1 MKYVGITIGPIF
13 KTIGEAISPAGL
25 WFGSY
30 FFSTVTKKLC
40 EKLVEIPT
48 VKIFSPFYD
57 SNSNQNPQDDGIG
70 RYHDRILFLVDDNTV
85 IEEALPNRIS
95 EVKKEMT
102 EKFGVFNSGQIEKFG
117 EFNTEEIEGFI
128 NNYLRIDFVIFDE
141 KTMKEIIGKSGKDG
155 NNIAIILNDALD
167 ALELMAAGKGRTDKN
182 LFAPFFAGKKDNR
195 NVYIKGSKLF
205 TATKLSSQLIIKP
218 SDSDSDSN
226 SDLKSIEDIA
236 LSRKKEESSSEEA
249 LDGEVAPIRSEYYAV
264 VNSDGDK
271 VGTLLKD
278 LCRGV
283 DISQQSDRINSFSK
297 ACLDY
302 AGEAAELVGKYGGM
316 TIYAGGDDLLFI
328 APVHSLF
335 SLCSELDETFKNTLK
350 KGLKKILSDVEINV
364 SLSFGVAVQYVK
376 YPLYEALERARVQLY
391 KAKESCGKRPNGSE
405 ISGGNRLG
413 IELVKHSGKTVQ
425 LMVEN
430 EKLEAIDNLIK
441 YRATTNDQA
450 LESVLYNLQD
460 TEIIFKLLFEKTA
473 QDIFDFQEYKMRF
486 LNNFNN
492 PNQLSYH
499 SYLNEIAKFFYD
511 NYLKEYQYKYKP
523 DTKVKVDGVCTKRNI
538 SIGEFYTKELQAI
551 LFLVKFWQ
559 GGK

>member
-40 EKLVEIPT
+40 EKLVEIPN

-57 SNSNQNPQDDGIG
+57 SNSNQNPQEDGIG
-70 RYHDRILFLVDDNTV
+70 RYHDRILFSVDGNTV
-85 IEEALPNRIS
+85 TEEKLQKIIS
-95 EVKKEMT
+95 AVKKEMA
-102 EKFGVFNSGQIEKFG
+102 EKFG

-128 NNYLRIDFVIFDE
+128 NNYLRIDFVILN
-141 KTMKEIIGKSGKDG
+141 KEAIEKSGKAG

-167 ALELMAAGKGRTDKN
+167 ALELMAAGKGRTDMN
-182 LFAPFFAGKKDNR
+182 LFAPFFAGQKGNR
-195 NVYIKGSKLF
+195 NCYIKGSKLF
-205 TATKLSSQLIIKP
+205 TDTKLNSQLVVSY
-218 SDSDSDSN
+218 SDHASE
-226 SDLKSIEDIA
+226 LKSIEDIA
-236 LSRKKEESSSEEA
+236 SSRKREASSSKEVPE
-249 LDGEVAPIRSEYYAV
+249 GEVAPTRSEYYAV

-271 VGTLLKD
+271 VGTLLKA
-278 LCRGV
+278 LCKDV
-283 DISQQSDRINSFSK
+283 EISEQSDRINIFSK

-302 AGEAAELVGKYGGM
+302 AGEAAKLVGKYGGM

-335 SLCSELDETFKNTLK
+335 ALCQKLNELFIDTLSK
-350 KGLKKILSDVEINV
+350 SIKEEVKI
-364 SLSFGVAVQYVK
+364 SLSFGIAIQYVK

-425 LMVEN
+425 LMIEN
-430 EKLEAIDNLIK
+430 EKLDVIDGLIK

-473 QDIFDFQEYKMRF
+473 QNEFNFQKYKMRF

-523 DTKVKVDGVCTKRNI
+523 DTKVKVDGICTKRNM
-538 SIGEFYTKELQAI
+538 SIGEYYTKELQAI

>member
-40 EKLVEIPT
+40 EKLVEIPN
-48 VKIFSPFYD
+48 VKIFSPFYN
-57 SNSNQNPQDDGIG
+57 SNSNQNPQEDGIG
-70 RYHDRILFLVDDNTV
+70 RYHDRILFSVDGNTV
-85 IEEALPNRIS
+85 TEEKLQKIIS
-95 EVKKEMT
+95 AVKKEMAG
-102 EKFGVFNSGQIEKFG
+102 KFGKFNSGQIE
-117 EFNTEEIEGFI
+117 NFI
-128 NNYLRIDFVIFDE
+128 NNYLRIDFVILNE
-141 KTMKEIIGKSGKDG
+141 ETINEIIGKSGKAG

-167 ALELMAAGKGRTDKN
+167 ALELMAAGKGRTDMN
-182 LFAPFFAGKKDNR
+182 LFAPFFAGQKGNR
-195 NVYIKGSKLF
+195 NIYIKKSKLF
-205 TATKLSSQLIIKP
+205 TDTKPNSQLVIKHP
-218 SDSDSDSN
+218 DRDF
-226 SDLKSIEDIA
+226 DLKAIEDIA
-236 LSRKKEESSSEEA
+236 LSRKKEENSSEEVP
-249 LDGEVAPIRSEYYAV
+249 DGEVAPTRSEYYAV

-271 VGTLLKD
+271 VGTLLKALCKD
-278 LCRGV
+278 LE
-283 DISQQSDRINSFSK
+283 ISKQSERINIFSR

-302 AGEAAELVGKYGGM
+302 AGEAAKLVGKYGGM

-328 APVHSLF
+328 APVHSLL
-335 SLCSELDETFKNTLK
+335 SLCSELDEMFKKTLK
-350 KGLKKILSDVEINV
+350 KGLEEVDLPDDSINV

-391 KAKESCGKRPNGSE
+391 KAKESCG
-405 ISGGNRLG
+405 NRLG

-425 LMVEN
+425 LMIEN
-430 EKLEAIDNLIK
+430 EKLDVIDGLIK

-450 LESVLYNLQD
+450 LESVLYNLQE
-460 TEIIFKLLFEKTA
+460 TEIIFRLLFEKTG
-473 QDIFDFQEYKMRF
+473 QNIFNFQEYKMRF

-511 NYLKEYQYKYKP
+511 NYLKYKP
-523 DTKVKVDGVCTKRNI
+523 DTKEKVDGVCTKRNI

>member
-40 EKLVEIPT
+40 EKLVEIPN
-48 VKIFSPFYD
+48 VKIFSPFYN
-57 SNSNQNPQDDGIG
+57 SNSNQNPQEDGIG
-70 RYHDRILFLVDDNTV
+70 RYHDRILFSVDGNTV
-85 IEEALPNRIS
+85 TEEKLQKIIS
-95 EVKKEMT
+95 AVKKEMAG
-102 EKFGVFNSGQIEKFG
+102 KFGKFNSGQIE
-117 EFNTEEIEGFI
+117 NFI
-128 NNYLRIDFVIFDE
+128 NNYLRIDFVILNE
-141 KTMKEIIGKSGKDG
+141 ETINEIIGKSGKAG

-167 ALELMAAGKGRTDKN
+167 ALELMAAGKGRTDMN
-182 LFAPFFAGKKDNR
+182 LFAPFFAGQKGNR
-195 NVYIKGSKLF
+195 NIYIKKSKLF
-205 TATKLSSQLIIKP
+205 TDTKPNSQLVIKHP
-218 SDSDSDSN
+218 DRDF
-226 SDLKSIEDIA
+226 DLKAIEDIA
-236 LSRKKEESSSEEA
+236 LSRKKEENSSEEVP
-249 LDGEVAPIRSEYYAV
+249 DGEVAPTRSEYYAV

-271 VGTLLKD
+271 VGTLLKALCKD
-278 LCRGV
+278 LE
-283 DISQQSDRINSFSK
+283 ISKQSERINIFSR

-302 AGEAAELVGKYGGM
+302 AGEAAKLVGKYGGM

-328 APVHSLF
+328 APVHSLL
-335 SLCSELDETFKNTLK
+335 SLCSELDEMFKKTLK
-350 KGLKKILSDVEINV
+350 KGLEEVDLPDDSINV

-391 KAKESCGKRPNGSE
+391 KAKESCG
-405 ISGGNRLG
+405 NRLG

-425 LMVEN
+425 LMIEN
-430 EKLEAIDNLIK
+430 EKLDVIDGLIK

-460 TEIIFKLLFEKTA
+460 TEIIFRLLFEKTG
-473 QDIFDFQEYKMRF
+473 QNIFNFQEYKMRF

-511 NYLKEYQYKYKP
+511 NYLKYKP
-523 DTKVKVDGVCTKRNI
+523 DTKEKVDGVCTKRNI

>member
-40 EKLVEIPT
+40 EKLVEIPA

-57 SNSNQNPQDDGIG
+57 SNNNQNPQEDGIG
-70 RYHDRILFLVDDNTV
+70 RYHDRILLSVDGNTAT
-85 IEEALPNRIS
+85 EEALQNIIS
-95 EVKKEMT
+95 EAKKEMAD
-102 EKFGVFNSGQIEKFG
+102 KFGLFNAKDFSVFVDK
-117 EFNTEEIEGFI
+117 
-128 NNYLRIDFVIFDE
+128 YLRIDFVVFNEETIN
-141 KTMKEIIGKSGKDG
+141 EIIGKSEKDG
-155 NNIAIILNDALD
+155 NNIVIILNDALD
-167 ALELMAAGKGRTDKN
+167 ALELMAAGKGRTDMN

-205 TATKLSSQLIIKP
+205 TDTKPNSQLVIKLP
-218 SDSDSDSN
+218 DDS

-236 LSRKKEESSSEEA
+236 LSRKKEENSSEEIP
-249 LDGEVAPIRSEYYAV
+249 DGGVTPTRSEYYAV

-271 VGTLLKD
+271 VGTLLKA
-278 LCRGV
+278 LCRDV
-283 DISQQSDRINSFSK
+283 DISEQSDRINIFSR

-302 AGEAAELVGKYGGM
+302 AGEAAKLVGKYGGM

-328 APVHSLF
+328 APVYSLF
-335 SLCSELDETFKNTLK
+335 SLCRELDEMFKKTLK
-350 KGLKKILSDVEINV
+350 KGLEEVNLPDDSINV

-441 YRATTNDQA
+441 YRVNTNDQA

-473 QDIFDFQEYKMRF
+473 QNVFDFQEYKIRF

-492 PNQLSYH
+492 PNQLAYH
-499 SYLNEIAKFFYD
+499 SYLDEIAKFFYE
-511 NYLKEYQYKYKP
+511 NYLKEYQDMVDMK
-523 DTKVKVDGVCTKRNI
+523 DKVDGICTKRKMT
-538 SIGEFYTKELQAI
+538 IGEYYTKELQAI

>member
-40 EKLVEIPT
+40 EKLVGIPN

-57 SNSNQNPQDDGIG
+57 SNSNQNPQEDGIG
-70 RYHDRILFLVDDNTV
+70 RYHDRILLSVDDNTV
-85 IEEALPNRIS
+85 TEEELKNIIS
-95 EVKKEMT
+95 AVKKEMAK
-102 EKFGVFNSGQIEKFG
+102 KFGKFNSGQIE
-117 EFNTEEIEGFI
+117 NFI
-128 NNYLRIDFVIFDE
+128 NNYLRIDFVLLNEGTIN
-141 KTMKEIIGKSGKDG
+141 EIIGKSGKAG

-167 ALELMAAGKGRTDKN
+167 ALELMAAGKGRTDMN
-182 LFAPFFAGKKDNR
+182 LFASFFAGKKGNR
-195 NVYIKGSKLF
+195 NIYIKESKLF
-205 TATKLSSQLIIKP
+205 TDTKPNSQLVIKHP
-218 SDSDSDSN
+218 DRD

-236 LSRKKEESSSEEA
+236 LSRKKEENSSEEIP
-249 LDGEVAPIRSEYYAV
+249 DGEVAPTRSEYYAV

-271 VGTLLKD
+271 VGTLLKA
-278 LCRGV
+278 LCRYV
-283 DISQQSDRINSFSK
+283 DISEQSERINSFSK
-297 ACLDY
+297 ACLKY
-302 AGEAAELVGKYGGM
+302 AGKAAKLVGDYGGM

-328 APVHSLF
+328 APVHSIF
-335 SLCSELDETFKNTLK
+335 SLCSELDEMFKKTLK
-350 KGLKKILSDVEINV
+350 KGPEEVNLPDESINV
-364 SLSFGVAVQYVK
+364 SLSFGVAIQYVK

-473 QDIFDFQEYKMRF
+473 QNEFDFQKYKMRF

-492 PNQLSYH
+492 PNQLDYH
-499 SYLNEIAKFFYD
+499 DYLENIAEFFYN
-511 NYLKEYQYKYKP
+511 NYLKEYKDKP
-523 DTKVKVDGVCTKRNI
+523 ETKEKIDGICTKRNI

>member
-40 EKLVEIPT
+40 EKLVEIPN

-57 SNSNQNPQDDGIG
+57 SNSNQNPQEDGIG
-70 RYHDRILFLVDDNTV
+70 RYHDRILFSVDGNTV
-85 IEEALPNRIS
+85 TEEKLQKIIS
-95 EVKKEMT
+95 AVKKEMAG
-102 EKFGVFNSGQIEKFG
+102 KFGKFNSGQIE
-117 EFNTEEIEGFI
+117 NFI
-128 NNYLRIDFVIFDE
+128 NNYLRIDFVLLNEGTIN
-141 KTMKEIIGKSGKDG
+141 EIIGKSGKAG

-167 ALELMAAGKGRTDKN
+167 ALELMAAGKGRTDMN
-182 LFAPFFAGKKDNR
+182 LFASFFAGKKGNR
-195 NVYIKGSKLF
+195 NIYIKESKLF
-205 TATKLSSQLIIKP
+205 TDTKPNSQLVIKHP
-218 SDSDSDSN
+218 DRD

-236 LSRKKEESSSEEA
+236 LSRKKEESSSEE
-249 LDGEVAPIRSEYYAV
+249 LPNGEIAPTRSEYYAV

-271 VGTLLKD
+271 VGTLLKA
-278 LCRGV
+278 LCKDV
-283 DISQQSDRINSFSK
+283 EISKQSERINIFSR

-302 AGEAAELVGKYGGM
+302 AGEAAKLVGKYGGM

-335 SLCSELDETFKNTLK
+335 SLCSELDEMFKKTLR
-350 KGLKKILSDVEINV
+350 KGLEEVDLPDDSINV

-391 KAKESCGKRPNGSE
+391 MAKESCGNRSNGSG

-430 EKLEAIDNLIK
+430 EKLEMIDNLIN

-473 QDIFDFQEYKMRF
+473 QGIFDFQEYKMRF

-499 SYLNEIAKFFYD
+499 SYLDEIAKCFYD
-511 NYLKEYQYKYKP
+511 NYLKEYHKP
-523 DTKVKVDGVCTKRNI
+523 VTKVKVDGVCTKRNI
-538 SIGEFYTKELQAI
+538 SIGEYYTKELQAI

>member
-40 EKLVEIPT
+40 EKLVEIPA

-57 SNSNQNPQDDGIG
+57 SNSNQNPQEDGIG
-70 RYHDRILFLVDDNTV
+70 RYHDRILLSVDDNTV
-85 IEEALPNRIS
+85 TEEELKNIIS
-95 EVKKEMT
+95 AVKKEMAG
-102 EKFGVFNSGQIEKFG
+102 KFGKFNSGQIE
-117 EFNTEEIEGFI
+117 NFI
-128 NNYLRIDFVIFDE
+128 NNYLRIDFVLLNE
-141 KTMKEIIGKSGKDG
+141 KTIEIIGKSEKAG

-167 ALELMAAGKGRTDKN
+167 ALELMAAGKGRTDMN
-182 LFAPFFAGKKDNR
+182 LLAPFFAGKKGNR
-195 NVYIKGSKLF
+195 NIYIKESKLF
-205 TATKLSSQLIIKP
+205 TDTKPNSQLVIKHP
-218 SDSDSDSN
+218 DDS

-236 LSRKKEESSSEEA
+236 LSRKKEENSSEEIP
-249 LDGEVAPIRSEYYAV
+249 DGEVTPTRSEYYAV

-271 VGTLLKD
+271 VGTLLKA
-278 LCRGV
+278 LCKDV
-283 DISQQSDRINSFSK
+283 EISKQSERINSFSK

-328 APVHSLF
+328 APVHSIF

-350 KGLKKILSDVEINV
+350 KGLKEILSDVEINV

-391 KAKESCGKRPNGSE
+391 KAKERCGKRPNGSK

-430 EKLEAIDNLIK
+430 EKLEMIDNLIN

-473 QDIFDFQEYKMRF
+473 QNEFDFQKYKTRF

-492 PNQLSYH
+492 PNQLTYH
-499 SYLNEIAKFFYD
+499 DYLEKIAEFFYN
-511 NYLKEYQYKYKP
+511 NYLEEYQDQDMV
-523 DTKVKVDGVCTKRNI
+523 DTKEKVDGICTKRKM
-538 SIGEFYTKELQAI
+538 SIGEYYTKELQAI

>member
-40 EKLVEIPT
+40 EKLVEIPE
-48 VKIFSPFYD
+48 VKIFSPFYS
-57 SNSNQNPQDDGIG
+57 SNSNQNPQEDGIG
-70 RYHDRILFLVDDNTV
+70 RYHDRILFLDNDSRLTSEGLET
-85 IEEALPNRIS
+85 IIS
-95 EVKKEMT
+95 KVKEEMT
-102 EKFGVFNSGQIEKFG
+102 EKFGK
-117 EFNTEEIEGFI
+117 FNTKEIRDFVD
-128 NNYLRIDFVIFDE
+128 NYLRIDFVILNE
-141 KTMKEIIGKSGKDG
+141 ETINEIIGKSGKAG

-167 ALELMAAGKGRTDKN
+167 ALELMAAGKGRTDMN

-195 NVYIKGSKLF
+195 NCYIKGSELF
-205 TATKLSSQLIIKP
+205 TDTKLNSQLLTSY
-218 SDSDSDSN
+218 SDHASE
-226 SDLKSIEDIA
+226 LKSIEDIA
-236 LSRKKEESSSEEA
+236 LSRKKEENSSDRSP
-249 LDGEVAPIRSEYYAV
+249 DGEVAPTRTEYYAV

-271 VGTLLKD
+271 VGTLLRALCKD
-278 LCRGV
+278 V
-283 DISQQSDRINSFSK
+283 EISEQSDRINSFSK
-297 ACLDY
+297 ACLKY

-328 APVHSLF
+328 APVHSIF
-335 SLCSELDETFKNTLK
+335 SLCSELDEMFKKTLK
-350 KGLKKILSDVEINV
+350 KGLEEVNLPDNGINV
-364 SLSFGVAVQYVK
+364 SLSFGVAIQYVK

-391 KAKESCGKRPNGSE
+391 KAKESYGKRPNGSE

-425 LMVEN
+425 LMIEN
-430 EKLEAIDNLIK
+430 EKLDVIDHLIN

-460 TEIIFKLLFEKTA
+460 TEIIFKLLFEKAA
-473 QDIFDFQEYKMRF
+473 QNEFDFQEYKMRF

-492 PNQLSYH
+492 PNQLAYYD
-499 SYLNEIAKFFYD
+499 YLEKITEFFYD

-523 DTKVKVDGVCTKRNI
+523 DTKVKVDGVCAKRNI

>member
-13 KTIGEAISPAGL
+13 KTIGEEISPAGL

-40 EKLVEIPT
+40 EKLVKIPK

-57 SNSNQNPQDDGIG
+57 SNSNQNPQEDGIG

-85 IEEALPNRIS
+85 IEGELPSIIS
-95 EVKKEMT
+95 AVKKEMA
-102 EKFGVFNSGQIEKFG
+102 EKFGKFK
-117 EFNTEEIEGFI
+117 TDKEIMHFVD
-128 NNYLRIDFVIFDE
+128 NYLRIDFVILNK
-141 KTMKEIIGKSGKDG
+141 KTINEIIGKSEKAG

-167 ALELMAAGKGRTDKN
+167 ALELMAAGKGRTDMN
-182 LFAPFFAGKKDNR
+182 LFAPFFAGQKGNR
-195 NVYIKGSKLF
+195 NIYIKKSKLF
-205 TATKLSSQLIIKP
+205 TDTKPNSQLVIKHP
-218 SDSDSDSN
+218 DRD

-236 LSRKKEESSSEEA
+236 LSRKKEENSSEEVP
-249 LDGEVAPIRSEYYAV
+249 DGEVAPVRSEYYAV

-271 VGTLLKD
+271 VGTLLRALCKD
-278 LCRGV
+278 V
-283 DISQQSDRINSFSK
+283 EISKQSDRINSFSR

-302 AGEAAELVGKYGGM
+302 AGEAAKLVGKYGGM

-328 APVHSLF
+328 APVHSIF
-335 SLCSELDETFKNTLK
+335 SLCSELDEMFKKTLK
-350 KGLKKILSDVEINV
+350 KGLEKVNLPDNGINV
-364 SLSFGVAVQYVK
+364 SLSFGVAIQYVK

-391 KAKESCGKRPNGSE
+391 KAKESYGKRPNGSE

-425 LMVEN
+425 LMIEN

-473 QDIFDFQEYKMRF
+473 QNIFDFQEYKMRF

-499 SYLNEIAKFFYD
+499 SYLDEIAKFFYD
-511 NYLKEYQYKYKP
+511 NYLNEYQYKYKP

>member
-1 MKYVGITIGPIF
+1 MFTIIKKLIKYVGITIGPIF

-40 EKLVEIPT
+40 EKLVEIPN
-48 VKIFSPFYD
+48 VKIFSPFYN
-57 SNSNQNPQDDGIG
+57 SNSNQNPQEDGIG
-70 RYHDRILFLVDDNTV
+70 RYHDRILFSVDGNTV
-85 IEEALPNRIS
+85 TEEKLQKIIS
-95 EVKKEMT
+95 AVKKEMAG
-102 EKFGVFNSGQIEKFG
+102 KFGKFNSGQIE
-117 EFNTEEIEGFI
+117 NFI
-128 NNYLRIDFVIFDE
+128 NNYLRIDFVILNE
-141 KTMKEIIGKSGKDG
+141 ETINEIIGKSGKAG

-167 ALELMAAGKGRTDKN
+167 ALELMAAGKGRTDMN
-182 LFAPFFAGKKDNR
+182 LFAPFFAGQKGNR
-195 NVYIKGSKLF
+195 NIYIKKSKLF
-205 TATKLSSQLIIKP
+205 TDTKPNSQLVIKHP
-218 SDSDSDSN
+218 DRDF
-226 SDLKSIEDIA
+226 DLKAIEDIA
-236 LSRKKEESSSEEA
+236 LSRKKEENSSEEVP
-249 LDGEVAPIRSEYYAV
+249 DGEVAPTRSEYYAV

-271 VGTLLKD
+271 VGTLLKALCKD
-278 LCRGV
+278 LE
-283 DISQQSDRINSFSK
+283 ISKQSERINIFSR

-302 AGEAAELVGKYGGM
+302 AGEAAKLVGKYGGM

-328 APVHSLF
+328 APVHSLL
-335 SLCSELDETFKNTLK
+335 SLCSELDEMFKKTLK
-350 KGLKKILSDVEINV
+350 KGLEEVDLPDDSINV

-391 KAKESCGKRPNGSE
+391 KAKESCG
-405 ISGGNRLG
+405 NRLG

-425 LMVEN
+425 LMIEN
-430 EKLEAIDNLIK
+430 EKLDVIDGLIK

-460 TEIIFKLLFEKTA
+460 TEIIFRLLFEKTG
-473 QDIFDFQEYKMRF
+473 QNIFNFQEYKMRF

-511 NYLKEYQYKYKP
+511 NYLKYKP
-523 DTKVKVDGVCTKRNI
+523 DTKEKVDGVCTKRNI

>member
-40 EKLVEIPT
+40 EKLVGIPN
-48 VKIFSPFYD
+48 VNIFSPFYD
-57 SNSNQNPQDDGIG
+57 SNSNQNPQEDGIG
-70 RYHDRILFLVDDNTV
+70 RYHDRILFLDNDSTLTSEGLET
-85 IEEALPNRIS
+85 IIS
-95 EVKKEMT
+95 KVKEEMT
-102 EKFGVFNSGQIEKFG
+102 EKFGK
-117 EFNTEEIEGFI
+117 FNTKEIRDFVD
-128 NNYLRIDFVIFDE
+128 NYLRIDFVILDE
-141 KTMKEIIGKSGKDG
+141 KTMNGIIEKREKEGEDG

-167 ALELMAAGKGRTDKN
+167 ALELMAAGKGRTDMN

-195 NVYIKGSKLF
+195 NCYIKGSELF
-205 TATKLSSQLIIKP
+205 TDTKLNSQLLTSY
-218 SDSDSDSN
+218 SDHASE
-226 SDLKSIEDIA
+226 LKSIEDIA
-236 LSRKKEESSSEEA
+236 LSRKKEENSSDRSPS
-249 LDGEVAPIRSEYYAV
+249 GEIAPIRSEYYAV

-271 VGTLLKD
+271 VGTLLKA
-278 LCRGV
+278 LCKDV
-283 DISQQSDRINSFSK
+283 EIPEQSDRINSFSR

-302 AGEAAELVGKYGGM
+302 AGEAAKLVGDYGGM

-328 APVHSLF
+328 APVHSIFALCQKLNILF
-335 SLCSELDETFKNTLK
+335 ID
-350 KGLKKILSDVEINV
+350 ILSKSIKELKEEVKI
-364 SLSFGVAVQYVK
+364 SLSFGAAIQYVK

-391 KAKESCGKRPNGSE
+391 KAKESYGKRPNGSE

-473 QDIFDFQEYKMRF
+473 QNIFDFQEYKMRF

-499 SYLNEIAKFFYD
+499 SYLDEIAKFFYD
-511 NYLKEYQYKYKP
+511 NYLKEYQYKP

>member
-13 KTIGEAISPAGL
+13 KTIGEAISPTGL

-57 SNSNQNPQDDGIG
+57 SNSNQNPQEDGIG
-70 RYHDRILFLVDDNTV
+70 RYHDRILLSVDGNTV
-85 IEEALPNRIS
+85 TEEALQNIIS
-95 EVKKEMT
+95 EAKKEMA
-102 EKFGVFNSGQIEKFG
+102 EKFGK
-117 EFNTEEIEGFI
+117 FNTKEIRDFVD
-128 NNYLRIDFVIFDE
+128 NYLRIDFVILDE
-141 KTMKEIIGKSGKDG
+141 KTMNGIIEKREKEGEDG

-205 TATKLSSQLIIKP
+205 TATKLSSQLVIKP
-218 SDSDSDSN
+218 SDSDSN

-236 LSRKKEESSSEEA
+236 ISRKKEEDFSTETPSDEA
-249 LDGEVAPIRSEYYAV
+249 ASLRSEYYAV

-278 LCRGV
+278 L
-283 DISQQSDRINSFSK
+283 SQQSDRINSFSK
-297 ACLDY
+297 ACLKY
-302 AGEAAELVGKYGGM
+302 AGKAAKLVGDYGGM

-328 APVHSLF
+328 APVHSIF
-335 SLCSELDETFKNTLK
+335 SLCSELDEMFKKTLK
-350 KGLKKILSDVEINV
+350 KGPEEVNLPDDSINV

-430 EKLEAIDNLIK
+430 EKLEAIDHLIK

-473 QDIFDFQEYKMRF
+473 QNEFDFQKYKMRF

-492 PNQLSYH
+492 PNQLAYH
-499 SYLNEIAKFFYD
+499 DYLEKIAEFFYD
-511 NYLKEYQYKYKP
+511 NYLKEYQDMVDMKE
-523 DTKVKVDGVCTKRNI
+523 KVDGICTKRKM
-538 SIGEFYTKELQAI
+538 SIGEYYTKELQAI

>member
-30 FFSTVTKKLC
+30 FFSTVTKTLC
-40 EKLVEIPT
+40 EKLVEIPN

-57 SNSNQNPQDDGIG
+57 SNSNQNPQEDGIG
-70 RYHDRILFLVDDNTV
+70 RYHDRILFSVNGNTV
-85 IEEALPNRIS
+85 TEEKLQKIIS
-95 EVKKEMT
+95 AVKKEMAK
-102 EKFGVFNSGQIEKFG
+102 KFGK
-117 EFNTEEIEGFI
+117 FNTKEIRDFVD
-128 NNYLRIDFVIFDE
+128 NYLRIDFVILDE
-141 KTMKEIIGKSGKDG
+141 KTMNGIMEKREKEGEDG

-205 TATKLSSQLIIKP
+205 TATKLSSQLVIKP

-236 LSRKKEESSSEEA
+236 ISRKKEEDFSTETPSDEA
-249 LDGEVAPIRSEYYAV
+249 ASLRSEYYAV

-297 ACLDY
+297 ACLKY
-302 AGEAAELVGKYGGM
+302 AGKAAKLVGDYGGM

-328 APVHSLF
+328 APVHSIF
-335 SLCSELDETFKNTLK
+335 SLCSELDEMFKKTLK
-350 KGLKKILSDVEINV
+350 KGLKEILSDVEINV
-364 SLSFGVAVQYVK
+364 SLSFGVAIQYVK

-391 KAKESCGKRPNGSE
+391 KAKESYGKRSNGSA

-430 EKLEAIDNLIK
+430 EKLEAIDHLIK

-473 QDIFDFQEYKMRF
+473 QNEFDFQKYKMRF

-499 SYLNEIAKFFYD
+499 SYLDEIAEFFYD
-511 NYLKEYQYKYKP
+511 NYLKEYQDMVDMKE
-523 DTKVKVDGVCTKRNI
+523 KVDGICTKRKM
-538 SIGEFYTKELQAI
+538 SIGEYYTKELQAI

>member
-30 FFSTVTKKLC
+30 FFSTVTKTLC
-40 EKLVEIPT
+40 EKLVGIPN

-57 SNSNQNPQDDGIG
+57 SNSNQNPQEDGIG
-70 RYHDRILFLVDDNTV
+70 RYHDRILFSIDDNTV
-85 IEEALPNRIS
+85 TEEKLQKIIS
-95 EVKKEMT
+95 AVKKEMAK
-102 EKFGVFNSGQIEKFG
+102 KFGTFK
-117 EFNTEEIEGFI
+117 TDKEIMLFI
-128 NNYLRIDFVIFDE
+128 DNYLRIDFVILNE
-141 KTMKEIIGKSGKDG
+141 ETINEIIGKSGKAG

-167 ALELMAAGKGRTDKN
+167 ALELMAAGKGRIDMN
-182 LFAPFFAGKKDNR
+182 LFALFFAGQKGNR
-195 NVYIKGSKLF
+195 NIYIKESKLF
-205 TATKLSSQLIIKP
+205 TDTKPNSQLVIKHP
-218 SDSDSDSN
+218 DDS

-236 LSRKKEESSSEEA
+236 LSRKKEENSSEEIP
-249 LDGEVAPIRSEYYAV
+249 DGKIAPTRSEYYAV

-271 VGTLLKD
+271 VGTLLKA
-278 LCRGV
+278 LCKDV
-283 DISQQSDRINSFSK
+283 EISEQSDRINIFSR

-302 AGEAAELVGKYGGM
+302 AGEAAKLVGKYGGM

-328 APVHSLF
+328 APVHSLL
-335 SLCSELDETFKNTLK
+335 SLCSELDEMFKKTLK
-350 KGLKKILSDVEINV
+350 KGLEEVDLPDDSINV

-413 IELVKHSGKTVQ
+413 IELVKHSGKTVR

-430 EKLEAIDNLIK
+430 EKLEMIDNLIN
-441 YRATTNDQA
+441 YRATANDQA

-473 QDIFDFQEYKMRF
+473 QNVFDFQEYKTRF

-492 PNQLSYH
+492 PNQLAYH
-499 SYLNEIAKFFYD
+499 DYLEKIAEFFYE
-511 NYLKEYQYKYKP
+511 NYLKEYQDMVDMKE
-523 DTKVKVDGVCTKRNI
+523 KVDGICTKRKM
-538 SIGEFYTKELQAI
+538 SIGEYYTKELQAI

>member
-30 FFSTVTKKLC
+30 FFSTVTKTLC
-40 EKLVEIPT
+40 EKLVGIPN

-57 SNSNQNPQDDGIG
+57 SNSNQNPQEDGIG
-70 RYHDRILFLVDDNTV
+70 RYHDRILFSIDDNTV
-85 IEEALPNRIS
+85 TEEKLQKIIS
-95 EVKKEMT
+95 AVKKEMAK
-102 EKFGVFNSGQIEKFG
+102 KFGTFK
-117 EFNTEEIEGFI
+117 TDKEIMLFI
-128 NNYLRIDFVIFDE
+128 DNYLRIDFVILNE
-141 KTMKEIIGKSGKDG
+141 KTIEIIGKSGKDG

-205 TATKLSSQLIIKP
+205 TATKLSSQLVIKP

-236 LSRKKEESSSEEA
+236 LSRKKEEDFSTETPSDEA
-249 LDGEVAPIRSEYYAV
+249 ASLRSEYYAV

-297 ACLDY
+297 ACLKY
-302 AGEAAELVGKYGGM
+302 AGEAAELVGNYGGM

-328 APVHSLF
+328 APVYSLF
-335 SLCSELDETFKNTLK
+335 SLCRELDETFKNTLK
-350 KGLKKILSDVEINV
+350 KGLKKGLKEILSDVEINV

-391 KAKESCGKRPNGSE
+391 KAKESCG
-405 ISGGNRLG
+405 NRLG

-430 EKLEAIDNLIK
+430 EKLEAIDTLIT
-441 YRATTNDQA
+441 YRAAMKDQA

-460 TEIIFKLLFEKTA
+460 TEIVFKLLFEKTA
-473 QDIFDFQEYKMRF
+473 QNAFNLKEYKTRF

-492 PNQLSYH
+492 PNQLDYH
-499 SYLNEIAKFFYD
+499 DYLENIAEFFYN
-511 NYLKEYQYKYKP
+511 NYLKEYKDKP
-523 DTKVKVDGVCTKRNI
+523 ETKEKIDGICTKRNI

>member
-40 EKLVEIPT
+40 EKLVEIPN
-48 VKIFSPFYD
+48 VKIFSPFYN
-57 SNSNQNPQDDGIG
+57 SNSNQNPQEDGIG
-70 RYHDRILFLVDDNTV
+70 RYHDRILFSVDGNTV
-85 IEEALPNRIS
+85 TEEKLQKIIS
-95 EVKKEMT
+95 AVKKEMAG
-102 EKFGVFNSGQIEKFG
+102 KFGKFNSGQIES
-117 EFNTEEIEGFI
+117 FI
-128 NNYLRIDFVIFDE
+128 NNYLRIDFVILNE
-141 KTMKEIIGKSGKDG
+141 ETINEIIGKSGKAG

-167 ALELMAAGKGRTDKN
+167 ALELMAAGKGRTDMN
-182 LFAPFFAGKKDNR
+182 LFAPFFAGQKGNR
-195 NVYIKGSKLF
+195 NIYIKKSKLF
-205 TATKLSSQLIIKP
+205 TDTKPNSQLVIKHP
-218 SDSDSDSN
+218 DRD
-226 SDLKSIEDIA
+226 SDLKAIEDIA
-236 LSRKKEESSSEEA
+236 LSRKKEENSSEEVP
-249 LDGEVAPIRSEYYAV
+249 DGEVAPTRSEYYAV

-271 VGTLLKD
+271 VGTLLKALCKD
-278 LCRGV
+278 LE
-283 DISQQSDRINSFSK
+283 ISKQSERINIFPR

-302 AGEAAELVGKYGGM
+302 AGEAAKLVGKYGGM

-328 APVHSLF
+328 APVHSLL
-335 SLCSELDETFKNTLK
+335 SLCSELDEMFKKTLK
-350 KGLKKILSDVEINV
+350 KGLEEVDLPDDSINV

-391 KAKESCGKRPNGSE
+391 KAKESCG
-405 ISGGNRLG
+405 NRLG

-425 LMVEN
+425 LMIEN
-430 EKLEAIDNLIK
+430 EKLDVIDGLIK

-460 TEIIFKLLFEKTA
+460 TEIIFRLLFEKTG
-473 QDIFDFQEYKMRF
+473 QNIFNFQEYKMRF

-511 NYLKEYQYKYKP
+511 NYLKYKP
-523 DTKVKVDGVCTKRNI
+523 DTKEKVDGVCTKRNI

>member
-48 VKIFSPFYD
+48 VMIFSPFYD
-57 SNSNQNPQDDGIG
+57 SNSKQNPQEDGIG
-70 RYHDRILFLVDDNTV
+70 RYHDRILLSVDGNTV
-85 IEEALPNRIS
+85 TEEALQNIIS
-95 EVKKEMT
+95 EVKKEMA
-102 EKFGVFNSGQIEKFG
+102 EKFGKFNPGQIK
-117 EFNTEEIEGFI
+117 NFI
-128 NNYLRIDFVIFDE
+128 NNYLRIDFVILNE
-141 KTMKEIIGKSGKDG
+141 KTINEIRGKSEKAG

-167 ALELMAAGKGRTDKN
+167 ALELMAAGKGRTDMN
-182 LFAPFFAGKKDNR
+182 LFAPFFAGQKGNR
-195 NVYIKGSKLF
+195 NCYIKGSELF
-205 TATKLSSQLIIKP
+205 TDTKLNSQLVISY
-218 SDSDSDSN
+218 SDYASE
-226 SDLKSIEDIA
+226 LKSIEDIA
-236 LSRKKEESSSEEA
+236 SSRKKEESSSEEVP
-249 LDGEVAPIRSEYYAV
+249 DGEVAPTRSEYYAV

-271 VGTLLKD
+271 VGTLLKA
-278 LCRGV
+278 LCKDV
-283 DISQQSDRINSFSK
+283 EISQQSDRINSFSK

-328 APVHSLF
+328 APVHSIF

-350 KGLKKILSDVEINV
+350 KGLKEILSDVEINV
-364 SLSFGVAVQYVK
+364 SLSFGVAIQYVK

-430 EKLEAIDNLIK
+430 DKLEMIDNLIN

-473 QDIFDFQEYKMRF
+473 QNEFDFQEYKIRF

-492 PNQLSYH
+492 PNQLAYH
-499 SYLNEIAKFFYD
+499 SYLDEIAKFFYE
-511 NYLKEYQYKYKP
+511 NYLKEYQDMVDMK
-523 DTKVKVDGVCTKRNI
+523 DKVDGICTKRKMT
-538 SIGEFYTKELQAI
+538 IGEYYTKELQAI

>member
-40 EKLVEIPT
+40 EKLVEIPN
-48 VKIFSPFYD
+48 VKIFSPFYN
-57 SNSNQNPQDDGIG
+57 SNSNQNPQEDGIG
-70 RYHDRILFLVDDNTV
+70 RYHDRILFSVDGNTV
-85 IEEALPNRIS
+85 TEEKLQKIIS
-95 EVKKEMT
+95 AVKKEMAG
-102 EKFGVFNSGQIEKFG
+102 KFGKFNSGQIE
-117 EFNTEEIEGFI
+117 NFI
-128 NNYLRIDFVIFDE
+128 NNYLRIDFVILNE
-141 KTMKEIIGKSGKDG
+141 ETINEIIGKSGKAG

-167 ALELMAAGKGRTDKN
+167 ALELMAAGKGRTDMN
-182 LFAPFFAGKKDNR
+182 LFAPFFAGQKGNR
-195 NVYIKGSKLF
+195 NIYIKKSKLF
-205 TATKLSSQLIIKP
+205 TDTKPNSQLVIKHP
-218 SDSDSDSN
+218 DRD
-226 SDLKSIEDIA
+226 SDLKAIEDIA
-236 LSRKKEESSSEEA
+236 LSRKKEENSSEEIP
-249 LDGEVAPIRSEYYAV
+249 DGGVTPTRSEYYAV

-271 VGTLLKD
+271 VGTLLKALCKD
-278 LCRGV
+278 LE
-283 DISQQSDRINSFSK
+283 ISKQSERINIFSR

-302 AGEAAELVGKYGGM
+302 AGEAAKLVGKYGGM

-335 SLCSELDETFKNTLK
+335 SLCSELDEMFKKTLK
-350 KGLKKILSDVEINV
+350 KGLEEVDLPDDSINV

-391 KAKESCGKRPNGSE
+391 KAKESCG
-405 ISGGNRLG
+405 NRLG

-425 LMVEN
+425 LMIEN
-430 EKLEAIDNLIK
+430 EKLDVIDGLIK

-460 TEIIFKLLFEKTA
+460 TEIIFRLLFEKTG
-473 QDIFDFQEYKMRF
+473 QNIFNFQEYKMRF

-511 NYLKEYQYKYKP
+511 NYLKYKP
-523 DTKVKVDGVCTKRNI
+523 DTKEKVDGVCTKRNI

>member
-40 EKLVEIPT
+40 EKLVEIPN

-57 SNSNQNPQDDGIG
+57 SNSNQNPQEDGIG
-70 RYHDRILFLVDDNTV
+70 RYHDRILFLDVDSGVTKEQLQD
-85 IEEALPNRIS
+85 IIS
-95 EVKKEMT
+95 AVKKEMA
-102 EKFGVFNSGQIEKFG
+102 EKLG

-141 KTMKEIIGKSGKDG
+141 KTMKEING

-167 ALELMAAGKGRTDKN
+167 ALELMAAGKGRTDMN
-182 LFAPFFAGKKDNR
+182 LFASFFAGKKGNR
-195 NVYIKGSKLF
+195 NIYIKESKLF
-205 TATKLSSQLIIKP
+205 TDTKPNSQLVIKHP
-218 SDSDSDSN
+218 DRD

-271 VGTLLKD
+271 VGTLLKA
-278 LCRGV
+278 LCKDV
-283 DISQQSDRINSFSK
+283 EISQQSDRINSFSK

-302 AGEAAELVGKYGGM
+302 AGEAAKLVGDYGGM

-328 APVHSLF
+328 APVHSIF
-335 SLCSELDETFKNTLK
+335 SLCNELDETFKNTLK
-350 KGLKKILSDVEINV
+350 KGLKEILSDVEINV

-425 LMVEN
+425 LMIEN

-473 QDIFDFQEYKMRF
+473 QNAFDLQEYKTRF

-492 PNQLSYH
+492 PNQLDYH
-499 SYLNEIAKFFYD
+499 DYLENIAEFFYN
-511 NYLKEYQYKYKP
+511 NYLKEYKDKP
-523 DTKVKVDGVCTKRNI
+523 ETKEKIDGICIKRNI
-538 SIGEFYTKELQAI
+538 SIGEYYTKELQAI

>member
-30 FFSTVTKKLC
+30 FFSTVTKTLC
-40 EKLVEIPT
+40 EKLVGIPN

-57 SNSNQNPQDDGIG
+57 FNSNQNPQEDGIG
-70 RYHDRILFLVDDNTV
+70 RYHDRILLSVDDNTV
-85 IEEALPNRIS
+85 TEEELKNIIS
-95 EVKKEMT
+95 AVKKEMAG
-102 EKFGVFNSGQIEKFG
+102 KFGKFNSGQIE
-117 EFNTEEIEGFI
+117 NFI
-128 NNYLRIDFVIFDE
+128 NNYLRIDFVLLNEGTIN
-141 KTMKEIIGKSGKDG
+141 EIIGKREKAG

-167 ALELMAAGKGRTDKN
+167 ALELMAAGKGRTDMN
-182 LFAPFFAGKKDNR
+182 LFASFFAGKKGNR
-195 NVYIKGSKLF
+195 NIYIKESKLF
-205 TATKLSSQLIIKP
+205 TDTKPNSQLVIKHP
-218 SDSDSDSN
+218 DDS

-236 LSRKKEESSSEEA
+236 LSRKKEENSSEEIP
-249 LDGEVAPIRSEYYAV
+249 DGEVAPTRSEYYAV

-271 VGTLLKD
+271 VGTLLKA
-278 LCRGV
+278 LCRDV
-283 DISQQSDRINSFSK
+283 DISEQSDRINSFSR

-302 AGEAAELVGKYGGM
+302 AGEAAKLVGDYGGM

-335 SLCSELDETFKNTLK
+335 SLCSELDEMFKKTLK
-350 KGLKKILSDVEINV
+350 QGLKEVNLPDDSINV

-391 KAKESCGKRPNGSE
+391 KAKESC
-405 ISGGNRLG
+405 GNRLG

-473 QDIFDFQEYKMRF
+473 QNEFDFQKYKTRF

-492 PNQLSYH
+492 PNQLTYH
-499 SYLNEIAKFFYD
+499 DYLEKIATFFYN
-511 NYLKEYQYKYKP
+511 NYLEEYQDQDMV
-523 DTKVKVDGVCTKRNI
+523 DTKEKVDGICTKRNM
-538 SIGEFYTKELQAI
+538 SIGEYYTKELQAI

>member
-40 EKLVEIPT
+40 EKLVEIPE

-57 SNSNQNPQDDGIG
+57 SNSNQNPQEDGIG
-70 RYHDRILFLVDDNTV
+70 RYHDRILFLDVDSGVTKEQLQD
-85 IEEALPNRIS
+85 IIS
-95 EVKKEMT
+95 AVKKEMAG
-102 EKFGVFNSGQIEKFG
+102 KFGVFNSGQIE
-117 EFNTEEIEGFI
+117 NFI
-128 NNYLRIDFVIFDE
+128 NNYLRIDFVILDE
-141 KTMKEIIGKSGKDG
+141 KTMNGIIEKREKEGEDG

-195 NVYIKGSKLF
+195 NCYIKGSELF
-205 TATKLSSQLIIKP
+205 TDTKLNSQLLTSY
-218 SDSDSDSN
+218 SDHDSE
-226 SDLKSIEDIA
+226 LKSIEDIA
-236 LSRKKEESSSEEA
+236 LSRKKEENSSEEVP
-249 LDGEVAPIRSEYYAV
+249 DGEVAPTRSEYYAV

-271 VGTLLKD
+271 VGTLLKS
-278 LCRGV
+278 LCRDV
-283 DISQQSDRINSFSK
+283 DISEQSDRINSFSR

-302 AGEAAELVGKYGGM
+302 AGKAAKLVGDYGGM

-328 APVHSLF
+328 APVHSIF
-335 SLCSELDETFKNTLK
+335 SLCSELDEMFKKTLK
-350 KGLKKILSDVEINV
+350 KGLEEVNLPDADINV

-391 KAKESCGKRPNGSE
+391 KAKESCGKRPNGTK

-430 EKLEAIDNLIK
+430 EKLEAIDYLIE

-473 QDIFDFQEYKMRF
+473 QNIFNFQEYKMRF

-499 SYLNEIAKFFYD
+499 SYLDEIAKFFYD
-511 NYLKEYQYKYKP
+511 NYLKEYQDMV
-523 DTKVKVDGVCTKRNI
+523 DTKEKVDGVCTKRNI

>member
-40 EKLVEIPT
+40 EKLVEIPK

-57 SNSNQNPQDDGIG
+57 SNSNQNPQEDGIG
-70 RYHDRILFLVDDNTV
+70 RYHDRILFSVDDNTV
-85 IEEALPNRIS
+85 IEGELPSIIS
-95 EVKKEMT
+95 AVKKEMAG
-102 EKFGVFNSGQIEKFG
+102 KFGKFNSK
-117 EFNTEEIEGFI
+117 EIRDFVD
-128 NNYLRIDFVIFDE
+128 NYLRIDFVILDE
-141 KTMKEIIGKSGKDG
+141 ETMNGIIEKREKEGEDG

-182 LFAPFFAGKKDNR
+182 LFAPFFAGQKDNR

-271 VGTLLKD
+271 VGTLLKA

-283 DISQQSDRINSFSK
+283 DISEQSDRINSFSR

-302 AGEAAELVGKYGGM
+302 AGEAAKLVGDYGGM

-328 APVHSLF
+328 APVHSIFALCQKLNILF
-335 SLCSELDETFKNTLK
+335 IDTLSKSIKELKEEV
-350 KGLKKILSDVEINV
+350 KI

-391 KAKESCGKRPNGSE
+391 KAKESCG
-405 ISGGNRLG
+405 NRLG

-430 EKLEAIDNLIK
+430 EKLEAIDTLIT
-441 YRATTNDQA
+441 YRAAMKDQA

-460 TEIIFKLLFEKTA
+460 TEIVFKLLFEKTA
-473 QDIFDFQEYKMRF
+473 QNAFNLKEYKTRF

-492 PNQLSYH
+492 PNQLAYH
-499 SYLNEIAKFFYD
+499 DYLGKIAKCFYD
-511 NYLKEYQYKYKP
+511 NYLKEYHKP
-523 DTKVKVDGVCTKRNI
+523 VTKVKVDGVCTKRNI
-538 SIGEFYTKELQAI
+538 SIGEYYTKELQAI

>member
-57 SNSNQNPQDDGIG
+57 SNSNQNPQEDGIG
-70 RYHDRILFLVDDNTV
+70 RYHDRILLSVDDNTV
-85 IEEALPNRIS
+85 TEEELKNIIS
-95 EVKKEMT
+95 EAKKEMA
-102 EKFGVFNSGQIEKFG
+102 EKFGL
-117 EFNTEEIEGFI
+117 FNTKDFSVFVDK
-128 NNYLRIDFVIFDE
+128 YLRIDFVVFNEETIN
-141 KTMKEIIGKSGKDG
+141 EIIGKSEKDG

-167 ALELMAAGKGRTDKN
+167 ALELMAAGKGRTDMN
-182 LFAPFFAGKKDNR
+182 LFASFFAGKKGNR
-195 NVYIKGSKLF
+195 NIYIKESKLF
-205 TATKLSSQLIIKP
+205 TDTKPNSQLVIKHP
-218 SDSDSDSN
+218 DDS

-236 LSRKKEESSSEEA
+236 LSRKKEESSSEE
-249 LDGEVAPIRSEYYAV
+249 LPNGEIAPTRSEYYAV

-271 VGTLLKD
+271 VGTLLKA
-278 LCRGV
+278 LCKDV
-283 DISQQSDRINSFSK
+283 EISKQSERINIFSR

-302 AGEAAELVGKYGGM
+302 AGEAAKLVGKYGGM

-335 SLCSELDETFKNTLK
+335 SLCSELDEMFKKTLK
-350 KGLKKILSDVEINV
+350 KGLEEVDLPDDSINV

-430 EKLEAIDNLIK
+430 EKLEMIDNLIN

-473 QDIFDFQEYKMRF
+473 QNEFDFQKYKTRF

-492 PNQLSYH
+492 PNQLTYH
-499 SYLNEIAKFFYD
+499 DYLEKIAEFFYN
-511 NYLKEYQYKYKP
+511 NYLEEYQDQDMV
-523 DTKVKVDGVCTKRNI
+523 DTKEKVDGICTKRNM
-538 SIGEFYTKELQAI
+538 SIGEYYTKELQAI

>member
-30 FFSTVTKKLC
+30 FFSTVTKTLC
-40 EKLVEIPT
+40 EKLVGIPN

-57 SNSNQNPQDDGIG
+57 SNSNQNPQEDGIG
-70 RYHDRILFLVDDNTV
+70 RYHDRILFSIDDNTV
-85 IEEALPNRIS
+85 TEEKLQKIIS
-95 EVKKEMT
+95 AVKKEMAK
-102 EKFGVFNSGQIEKFG
+102 KFGTFK
-117 EFNTEEIEGFI
+117 TDKEIMLFI
-128 NNYLRIDFVIFDE
+128 DNYLRIDFVILNE
-141 KTMKEIIGKSGKDG
+141 KTIEIIGKSGKDG

-205 TATKLSSQLIIKP
+205 TATKLSSQLVIKP

-236 LSRKKEESSSEEA
+236 LSRKKEEDFSTETPSDEA
-249 LDGEVAPIRSEYYAV
+249 ASLRSEYYAV

-297 ACLDY
+297 ACLKY
-302 AGEAAELVGKYGGM
+302 AGEAAELVGNYGGM

-328 APVHSLF
+328 APVYSLF
-335 SLCSELDETFKNTLK
+335 SLCRELDETFKNTLK
-350 KGLKKILSDVEINV
+350 KGLKEILSDVEINV

-391 KAKESCGKRPNGSE
+391 KAKESCG
-405 ISGGNRLG
+405 NRLG

-430 EKLEAIDNLIK
+430 EKLEAIDTLIT
-441 YRATTNDQA
+441 YRAAMKDQA

-460 TEIIFKLLFEKTA
+460 TEIVFKLLFEKTA
-473 QDIFDFQEYKMRF
+473 QNAFNLKEYKTRF

-492 PNQLSYH
+492 PNQLDYH
-499 SYLNEIAKFFYD
+499 DYLENIAEFFYN
-511 NYLKEYQYKYKP
+511 NYLKEYKDKP
-523 DTKVKVDGVCTKRNI
+523 ETKEKIDGICTKRNI

>member
-1 MKYVGITIGPIF
+1 MKYAGITIGPIF

-40 EKLVEIPT
+40 EKLVEIPE
-48 VKIFSPFYD
+48 VRIFSPFYD
-57 SNSNQNPQDDGIG
+57 SNSNSAQNQQEDGIG
-70 RYHDRILFLVDDNTV
+70 RYHDRILFLDNDSTLTSKGLET
-85 IEEALPNRIS
+85 IIS
-95 EVKKEMT
+95 KVKEEMT
-102 EKFGVFNSGQIEKFG
+102 EKFGK
-117 EFNTEEIEGFI
+117 FNTKEIRGFVD
-128 NNYLRIDFVIFDE
+128 NYLRIDFVILDE
-141 KTMKEIIGKSGKDG
+141 ETINEIIGKSGKAG

-182 LFAPFFAGKKDNR
+182 LFATFFAGKKDNR
-195 NVYIKGSKLF
+195 NVYIKESKLF
-205 TATKLSSQLIIKP
+205 TDTKPNSQLVIKHP
-218 SDSDSDSN
+218 DDS

-236 LSRKKEESSSEEA
+236 LSRKKEEGSSEEA
-249 LDGEVAPIRSEYYAV
+249 SDGEVAPVRSEYYAV

-278 LCRGV
+278 LCRDV
-283 DISQQSDRINSFSK
+283 DISQQSERINIFSR

-302 AGEAAELVGKYGGM
+302 AGEAAKLVGKYGGM

-328 APVHSLF
+328 APVYSLF
-335 SLCSELDETFKNTLK
+335 SLCCELDETFKNTLK
-350 KGLKKILSDVEINV
+350 DGLKEISSGVEINV

-391 KAKESCGKRPNGSE
+391 KAKESCGKRPNGSK

-473 QDIFDFQEYKMRF
+473 QNVFDFQEYKIRF

-492 PNQLSYH
+492 PNQLNYQN
-499 SYLNEIAKFFYD
+499 YIEKIAEFFYD
-511 NYLKEYQYKYKP
+511 NYLKEYQGKV
-523 DTKVKVDGVCTKRNI
+523 DTKEKVDGICIKRNI
-538 SIGEFYTKELQAI
+538 SIGEYYTKELQAI

>member
-57 SNSNQNPQDDGIG
+57 SNSNQNPQEDGIG
-70 RYHDRILFLVDDNTV
+70 RYHDRILFSVDGNTV
-85 IEEALPNRIS
+85 TEEKLQKIIS
-95 EVKKEMT
+95 SVKKEMAG
-102 EKFGVFNSGQIEKFG
+102 KFGKFNSGQIE
-117 EFNTEEIEGFI
+117 NFI
-128 NNYLRIDFVIFDE
+128 NNYLRIDFVLLNEGTIN
-141 KTMKEIIGKSGKDG
+141 KIIGKREKAG

-167 ALELMAAGKGRTDKN
+167 ALELMAAGKGRTDMN
-182 LFAPFFAGKKDNR
+182 LFASFFAGKKGNR
-195 NVYIKGSKLF
+195 NIYIKESKLF
-205 TATKLSSQLIIKP
+205 TDTKPNSQLVIKHP
-218 SDSDSDSN
+218 DDS

-236 LSRKKEESSSEEA
+236 LSRKKEENSSEEIP
-249 LDGEVAPIRSEYYAV
+249 DGEVAPTRSEYYAV

-271 VGTLLKD
+271 VGTLLKA
-278 LCRGV
+278 LCRYV
-283 DISQQSDRINSFSK
+283 DISEQSDRINSFSK

-302 AGEAAELVGKYGGM
+302 AGEAAKLVGDYGGM

-328 APVHSLF
+328 APVHSIF
-335 SLCSELDETFKNTLK
+335 SLCSELDEMFKKTLK
-350 KGLKKILSDVEINV
+350 KGLEEVDLPDDSINV

-413 IELVKHSGKTVQ
+413 IELVKHSGKTVR

-430 EKLEAIDNLIK
+430 EKLEMIDNLIN

-473 QDIFDFQEYKMRF
+473 QNVFDFQEYKTRF

-492 PNQLSYH
+492 PNQLDYH
-499 SYLNEIAKFFYD
+499 DYLENIAEFFYN
-511 NYLKEYQYKYKP
+511 NYLKEYKDKP
-523 DTKVKVDGVCTKRNI
+523 ETKEKIDGICIKRNI
-538 SIGEFYTKELQAI
+538 SIGEYYTKELQAI

>member
-30 FFSTVTKKLC
+30 FFSTVTKTLC
-40 EKLVEIPT
+40 EKLIEIPN
-48 VKIFSPFYD
+48 VKIFSPSYD
-57 SNSNQNPQDDGIG
+57 SNSNQNPQEDGIG
-70 RYHDRILFLVDDNTV
+70 RYHDRILFSVDGNTV
-85 IEEALPNRIS
+85 TEEKLQKIIS
-95 EVKKEMT
+95 AVKKEMAK
-102 EKFGVFNSGQIEKFG
+102 KFGTFK
-117 EFNTEEIEGFI
+117 TDKEIMLFI
-128 NNYLRIDFVIFDE
+128 DNYLRIDFVFFDE
-141 KTMKEIIGKSGKDG
+141 KTMNGIIEKREKEGEDG

-195 NVYIKGSKLF
+195 NCYIKGSELF
-205 TATKLSSQLIIKP
+205 TDTKLNSQLVIKHP
-218 SDSDSDSN
+218 DRD

-271 VGTLLKD
+271 VGTLLKA
-278 LCRGV
+278 LCRDV
-283 DISQQSDRINSFSK
+283 DISEQSDRINSFSG

-302 AGEAAELVGKYGGM
+302 AGKAAKLVGDYGGM

-335 SLCSELDETFKNTLK
+335 ALCQKLNILFIDTLSKSIKELKEEV
-350 KGLKKILSDVEINV
+350 KI
-364 SLSFGVAVQYVK
+364 SLSFGIAIQYVK

-430 EKLEAIDNLIK
+430 DKLEMIDNLIN

-460 TEIIFKLLFEKTA
+460 TEIVFKLLFEKTA
-473 QDIFDFQEYKMRF
+473 QNAFNLKEYKTRF

-492 PNQLSYH
+492 PNQLDYH
-499 SYLNEIAKFFYD
+499 DYLGNIAKFFYN
-511 NYLKEYQYKYKP
+511 NYLKEYKDKP
-523 DTKVKVDGVCTKRNI
+523 ETKKKIDGICIKRNI

>member
-57 SNSNQNPQDDGIG
+57 SNSNQNPQEDGIG
-70 RYHDRILFLVDDNTV
+70 RYHDRILLSVDGNTV
-85 IEEALPNRIS
+85 TEEALQNIIS
-95 EVKKEMT
+95 EAKKEMA
-102 EKFGVFNSGQIEKFG
+102 EKFGMFNAKDFSVFVDK
-117 EFNTEEIEGFI
+117 
-128 NNYLRIDFVIFDE
+128 YLRIDFVIFNE
-141 KTMKEIIGKSGKDG
+141 ETINEIIGKSGKDG

-167 ALELMAAGKGRTDKN
+167 ALELMAAGKGRTDMN
-182 LFAPFFAGKKDNR
+182 LFASFFAGKKGNR
-195 NVYIKGSKLF
+195 NIYIKESKLF
-205 TATKLSSQLIIKP
+205 TDTRPNSQLVIKHP
-218 SDSDSDSN
+218 DDS

-236 LSRKKEESSSEEA
+236 LSRKKEENSSEEIP
-249 LDGEVAPIRSEYYAV
+249 DGGVTPTRSEYYAV

-271 VGTLLKD
+271 VGTLLKA
-278 LCRGV
+278 LCKDV

-302 AGEAAELVGKYGGM
+302 AGEAAKLVGKYGGM

-335 SLCSELDETFKNTLK
+335 SLCRELDETFKNTLK
-350 KGLKKILSDVEINV
+350 KGLKEVDLPDDSINV

-391 KAKESCGKRPNGSE
+391 KAKESCSKRPNGSE

-430 EKLEAIDNLIK
+430 EKLEMIDNLIN

-473 QDIFDFQEYKMRF
+473 QNEFDFQKYKTRF

-492 PNQLSYH
+492 PNQLTYH
-499 SYLNEIAKFFYD
+499 DYLEKIAEFFYN
-511 NYLKEYQYKYKP
+511 NYLEEYQDQDMV
-523 DTKVKVDGVCTKRNI
+523 DTKEKVDLICTKRNM
-538 SIGEFYTKELQAI
+538 SIGEYYTKELQAI

>member
-40 EKLVEIPT
+40 EKLIEIPN

-57 SNSNQNPQDDGIG
+57 SNSNQNPQEDGIG
-70 RYHDRILFLVDDNTV
+70 RYHDRILFSVDGNTV
-85 IEEALPNRIS
+85 TEEKLQKIIS
-95 EVKKEMT
+95 AVKKEMAK
-102 EKFGVFNSGQIEKFG
+102 KFGTFK
-117 EFNTEEIEGFI
+117 TDKEIMLFI
-128 NNYLRIDFVIFDE
+128 DNYLRIDFVFFDE
-141 KTMKEIIGKSGKDG
+141 KTMNGIIEKREKEGEDG

-182 LFAPFFAGKKDNR
+182 LFAPFFAGQKDNR

-205 TATKLSSQLIIKP
+205 TDTKLNSQLLTSY
-218 SDSDSDSN
+218 SDHASE
-226 SDLKSIEDIA
+226 LKSIEDIA
-236 LSRKKEESSSEEA
+236 LSRKKEENSSDRSPS
-249 LDGEVAPIRSEYYAV
+249 GEIAPIRSEYYAV

-271 VGTLLKD
+271 VGTLLKA
-278 LCRGV
+278 LCKDV
-283 DISQQSDRINSFSK
+283 EIPEQSDRINSFSS

-302 AGEAAELVGKYGGM
+302 AGEAAKLVGDYGGM

-328 APVHSLF
+328 APVHSIFALCQKLNILF
-335 SLCSELDETFKNTLK
+335 IDTLSKSIKELKE
-350 KGLKKILSDVEINV
+350 EINV

-391 KAKESCGKRPNGSE
+391 KAKESYGKRPNGSK

-430 EKLEAIDNLIK
+430 EKLGIIDNLID

-473 QDIFDFQEYKMRF
+473 QNEFDFQKYNTRF

-492 PNQLSYH
+492 PNQLAYH
-499 SYLNEIAKFFYD
+499 DYLENIAEFFYN
-511 NYLKEYQYKYKP
+511 NYLKEYKDKP
-523 DTKVKVDGVCTKRNI
+523 ETKEKIDGICIKRNI

>member
-13 KTIGEAISPAGL
+13 KTIGEAISPASL

-57 SNSNQNPQDDGIG
+57 SNSKQKPQEDGIG
-70 RYHDRILFLVDDNTV
+70 RYHDRILFLVDNNTV
-85 IEEALPNRIS
+85 IEGELQSIIS
-95 EVKKEMT
+95 AVKKEMA
-102 EKFGVFNSGQIEKFG
+102 EKFGEFNSGQIE
-117 EFNTEEIEGFI
+117 NFI
-128 NNYLRIDFVIFDE
+128 NNYLRIDFVILNE
-141 KTMKEIIGKSGKDG
+141 KTINEIIGKSGKAG

-167 ALELMAAGKGRTDKN
+167 ALELIAAGKGRTDKN
-182 LFAPFFAGKKDNR
+182 LFASFFAGQKGNR
-195 NVYIKGSKLF
+195 NIYIKESKLF
-205 TATKLSSQLIIKP
+205 TDTRPNSQLVIKHP
-218 SDSDSDSN
+218 DDS

-236 LSRKKEESSSEEA
+236 LSRKKEENSSEEIP
-249 LDGEVAPIRSEYYAV
+249 DGGVTPTRSEYYAV

-271 VGTLLKD
+271 VGTLLKA
-278 LCRGV
+278 LCKDV

-302 AGEAAELVGKYGGM
+302 AGEAAKLVGKYGGM

-335 SLCSELDETFKNTLK
+335 SLCSELDEMFKKTLK
-350 KGLKKILSDVEINV
+350 KGLEEVDLPDDSINV

-430 EKLEAIDNLIK
+430 EKLEMIDNLIN

-473 QDIFDFQEYKMRF
+473 QNEFDFQKYKTRF

-492 PNQLSYH
+492 PNQLTYH
-499 SYLNEIAKFFYD
+499 DYLEKIAEFFYN
-511 NYLKEYQYKYKP
+511 NYLEEYQDQDMV
-523 DTKVKVDGVCTKRNI
+523 DTKEKVDGICTKRNM
-538 SIGEFYTKELQAI
+538 SIGEYYTKELQAI

>member
-40 EKLVEIPT
+40 EKLVEIPN
-48 VKIFSPFYD
+48 VKIFSPFYN
-57 SNSNQNPQDDGIG
+57 SNSNQNPQEDGIG
-70 RYHDRILFLVDDNTV
+70 RYHDRILFSVDGNTV
-85 IEEALPNRIS
+85 TEEKLQKIIS
-95 EVKKEMT
+95 AVKKEMAG
-102 EKFGVFNSGQIEKFG
+102 KFGKFNSGQIE
-117 EFNTEEIEGFI
+117 NFI
-128 NNYLRIDFVIFDE
+128 NNYLRIDFVILNE
-141 KTMKEIIGKSGKDG
+141 ETINEIIGKSGKAG

-167 ALELMAAGKGRTDKN
+167 ALELMAAGKGRTDMN
-182 LFAPFFAGKKDNR
+182 LFAPFFAGQKGNR
-195 NVYIKGSKLF
+195 NIYIKKSKLF
-205 TATKLSSQLIIKP
+205 TDTKPNSQLVIKHP
-218 SDSDSDSN
+218 DRDF
-226 SDLKSIEDIA
+226 DLKAIEDIA
-236 LSRKKEESSSEEA
+236 LSRKKEENSSEEVP
-249 LDGEVAPIRSEYYAV
+249 DGEVAPTRSEYYAV

-271 VGTLLKD
+271 VGTLLKALCKD
-278 LCRGV
+278 LE
-283 DISQQSDRINSFSK
+283 ISKQSERINIFSR

-302 AGEAAELVGKYGGM
+302 AGEAAKLVGKYGGM

-328 APVHSLF
+328 APVHSLL
-335 SLCSELDETFKNTLK
+335 SLCSELDEMFKKTLK
-350 KGLKKILSDVEINV
+350 KGLEEVDLPDDSINV

-391 KAKESCGKRPNGSE
+391 KAKESCG
-405 ISGGNRLG
+405 NRLG

-425 LMVEN
+425 LMIEN
-430 EKLEAIDNLIK
+430 EKLDVIDGLIK

-460 TEIIFKLLFEKTA
+460 TEIIFRLLLEKTG
-473 QDIFDFQEYKMRF
+473 QNIFNFQEYKMRF

-511 NYLKEYQYKYKP
+511 NYLKYKP
-523 DTKVKVDGVCTKRNI
+523 DTKEKVDGVCTKRNI

>member
-1 MKYVGITIGPIF
+1 MKYAGITIGPIF

-57 SNSNQNPQDDGIG
+57 SNSNQNPQEDGIG
-70 RYHDRILFLVDDNTV
+70 RYHDRILFSVDGNTV
-85 IEEALPNRIS
+85 TEEKLQKIIS
-95 EVKKEMT
+95 AVKKEMAG
-102 EKFGVFNSGQIEKFG
+102 KFGKFGKFNSGQIE
-117 EFNTEEIEGFI
+117 NFI
-128 NNYLRIDFVIFDE
+128 NNYLRIDFVILNE
-141 KTMKEIIGKSGKDG
+141 ETINEIIGKSGKAG

-167 ALELMAAGKGRTDKN
+167 ALELMAAGKGRIDKN

-195 NVYIKGSKLF
+195 NIHIKKSKLF
-205 TATKLSSQLIIKP
+205 TDTKLNSQLVISY
-218 SDSDSDSN
+218 SDYASE
-226 SDLKSIEDIA
+226 LKSIEDIA
-236 LSRKKEESSSEEA
+236 SSRKKEESSSEEVP
-249 LDGEVAPIRSEYYAV
+249 DGEVAPTRSEYYAV

-297 ACLDY
+297 ACLKY
-302 AGEAAELVGKYGGM
+302 AGEAAELVGNYGGM

-328 APVHSLF
+328 APVYSLF
-335 SLCSELDETFKNTLK
+335 SLCRELDELFKKTLK
-350 KGLKKILSDVEINV
+350 KGLKEILSDVEINV

-391 KAKESCGKRPNGSE
+391 KAKESCG
-405 ISGGNRLG
+405 NRLG
-413 IELVKHSGKTVQ
+413 IELVKHSGKTVR

-430 EKLEAIDNLIK
+430 EKLEGIDNLIK
-441 YRATTNDQA
+441 YRATTNDKA

-473 QDIFDFQEYKMRF
+473 QNEFDFQKYKTRF

-492 PNQLSYH
+492 PNQLAYH
-499 SYLNEIAKFFYD
+499 DYLEKIAEFFYD
-511 NYLKEYQYKYKP
+511 NYLKEYQDMVDMKE
-523 DTKVKVDGVCTKRNI
+523 KVDGICTKRNI

>member
-1 MKYVGITIGPIF
+1 MQYIGITIGPIF

-40 EKLVEIPT
+40 EKLVEIPN

-57 SNSNQNPQDDGIG
+57 SNSNQNPQEDGIG
-70 RYHDRILFLVDDNTV
+70 RYHDRILFSVDGNTV
-85 IEEALPNRIS
+85 TEEKLQKIIS
-95 EVKKEMT
+95 AVKKEMA
-102 EKFGVFNSGQIEKFG
+102 ENFGEFNSGQIE
-117 EFNTEEIEGFI
+117 NFI
-128 NNYLRIDFVIFDE
+128 NNYLRIDFVILNE
-141 KTMKEIIGKSGKDG
+141 ETINEIIGKSEKDG
-155 NNIAIILNDALD
+155 NNIVIILNDALD
-167 ALELMAAGKGRTDKN
+167 ALELMAAGKGRTDMN
-182 LFAPFFAGKKDNR
+182 LFASFFAGKKGNR
-195 NVYIKGSKLF
+195 NIYIKESKLF
-205 TATKLSSQLIIKP
+205 TDTKPNSQLVIKHP
-218 SDSDSDSN
+218 DRD

-236 LSRKKEESSSEEA
+236 LSRKKEESSSEE
-249 LDGEVAPIRSEYYAV
+249 LPNGEIAPTRSEYYAV

-271 VGTLLKD
+271 VGTLLKA
-278 LCRGV
+278 LCKDV
-283 DISQQSDRINSFSK
+283 EISQQSERINIFSR

-302 AGEAAELVGKYGGM
+302 AGEAAKLVGKYGGM

-328 APVHSLF
+328 APVYSLF
-335 SLCSELDETFKNTLK
+335 SLCRELDETFKNTLK
-350 KGLKKILSDVEINV
+350 EILSDVEINV

-391 KAKESCGKRPNGSE
+391 KAKESCG
-405 ISGGNRLG
+405 NRLG

-430 EKLEAIDNLIK
+430 EKLEAIDTLIT
-441 YRATTNDQA
+441 YRAAMKDQA

-460 TEIIFKLLFEKTA
+460 TEIVFKLLFEKTA
-473 QDIFDFQEYKMRF
+473 QNAFNLKEYKTRF

-492 PNQLSYH
+492 PNQLDYH
-499 SYLNEIAKFFYD
+499 DYLENIAEFFYN
-511 NYLKEYQYKYKP
+511 NYLKEYKDKP
-523 DTKVKVDGVCTKRNI
+523 ETKEKIDGICTKRNI

>member
-57 SNSNQNPQDDGIG
+57 SNSKQNPQEDGIG
-70 RYHDRILFLVDDNTV
+70 RYHDRILFLDNDSTV
-85 IEEALPNRIS
+85 TSEGLKKIIS
-95 EVKKEMT
+95 EVKKEMVG
-102 EKFGVFNSGQIEKFG
+102 KFENFNLEQIE
-117 EFNTEEIEGFI
+117 NFI
-128 NNYLRIDFVIFDE
+128 NNYLRIDFVILNE
-141 KTMKEIIGKSGKDG
+141 ETMNEIIEKSGKDG

-182 LFAPFFAGKKDNR
+182 LFAPFFAGQKGNR
-195 NVYIKGSKLF
+195 NIYIKESKLF
-205 TATKLSSQLIIKP
+205 TDTKLNNQLLISY
-218 SDSDSDSN
+218 SDHASE
-226 SDLKSIEDIA
+226 LKSIEDIA
-236 LSRKKEESSSEEA
+236 LSRKKEEGSSEKVP
-249 LDGEVAPIRSEYYAV
+249 DGEVALTRSEYYAV

-271 VGTLLKD
+271 VGTLLKA

-283 DISQQSDRINSFSK
+283 DISEQSGRIKIFSR
-297 ACLDY
+297 ACLNY
-302 AGEAAELVGKYGGM
+302 AGEAAKLVGDYGGM

-328 APVHSLF
+328 APVHSIF
-335 SLCSELDETFKNTLK
+335 SLCSELDKKFKETLK
-350 KGLKKILSDVEINV
+350 EGLEEVNLPDDDINV

-391 KAKESCGKRPNGSE
+391 KAKESYGKRPNGSE
-405 ISGGNRLG
+405 ISGSNRLG

-425 LMVEN
+425 LMIEN
-430 EKLEAIDNLIK
+430 DKLDVIDDLIK

-473 QDIFDFQEYKMRF
+473 QNVFNFQEYKMRF

-499 SYLNEIAKFFYD
+499 SYLDEIAKFFYD
-511 NYLKEYQYKYKP
+511 NYLEEYQG
-523 DTKVKVDGVCTKRNI
+523 TEEKVNGVCTKRNI

>member
-40 EKLVEIPT
+40 EQLNDIPN
-48 VKIFSPFYD
+48 VKIFSPFYS
-57 SNSNQNPQDDGIG
+57 SNSNQNPQEDGIG
-70 RYHDRILFLVDDNTV
+70 RYHDRILLSVDDNTV
-85 IEEALPNRIS
+85 TEEELKNIIS
-95 EVKKEMT
+95 AVKKEMAG
-102 EKFGVFNSGQIEKFG
+102 KFGKFNSGQIE
-117 EFNTEEIEGFI
+117 NFI
-128 NNYLRIDFVIFDE
+128 NNYLRIDFVLLNE
-141 KTMKEIIGKSGKDG
+141 KTIEIIGKSEKAG

-167 ALELMAAGKGRTDKN
+167 ALELMAAGKGRTDMN
-182 LFAPFFAGKKDNR
+182 LLAPFFAGKKGNR
-195 NVYIKGSKLF
+195 NIYIKESKLF
-205 TATKLSSQLIIKP
+205 TDTKPNSQLVIKHP
-218 SDSDSDSN
+218 DDS

-236 LSRKKEESSSEEA
+236 LSRKKEENSSEEIP
-249 LDGEVAPIRSEYYAV
+249 DGEVTPTRSEYYAV

-271 VGTLLKD
+271 VGTLLKA
-278 LCRGV
+278 LCKDV
-283 DISQQSDRINSFSK
+283 EISKQSERINSFSK

-328 APVHSLF
+328 APVHSIF

-350 KGLKKILSDVEINV
+350 KGLKEILSDVEINV

-391 KAKESCGKRPNGSE
+391 KAKESCGKRPNGSK

-430 EKLEAIDNLIK
+430 EKLEMIDNLIN

-473 QDIFDFQEYKMRF
+473 QNEFDFQKYKTRF

-492 PNQLSYH
+492 PNQLTYH
-499 SYLNEIAKFFYD
+499 DYLEKIAEFFYN
-511 NYLKEYQYKYKP
+511 NYLEEYQDQDMV
-523 DTKVKVDGVCTKRNI
+523 DTKEKVDGICTKRKM
-538 SIGEFYTKELQAI
+538 SIGEYYTKELQAI

>member
-40 EKLVEIPT
+40 EKLVDIPT

-57 SNSNQNPQDDGIG
+57 SDSNQNPQEDGIG
-70 RYHDRILFLVDDNTV
+70 RYHDRILLSVDGDTV
-85 IEEALPNRIS
+85 IEEALQNRIS
-95 EVKKEMT
+95 EVKKEMA
-102 EKFGVFNSGQIEKFG
+102 EKFGVFNSGQIE
-117 EFNTEEIEGFI
+117 NFI
-128 NNYLRIDFVIFDE
+128 NNYLRIDFVILNE
-141 KTMKEIIGKSGKDG
+141 ETMNEIIEKSGKDG

-167 ALELMAAGKGRTDKN
+167 ALELMAAGKGRTDMN
-182 LFAPFFAGKKDNR
+182 LFAPFFAGQKGNR
-195 NVYIKGSKLF
+195 NIYIKESKLF
-205 TATKLSSQLIIKP
+205 TDTKLNSQLVISY
-218 SDSDSDSN
+218 SDYASE
-226 SDLKSIEDIA
+226 LKSIEDIA
-236 LSRKKEESSSEEA
+236 LSRKKEESSSKEVPE
-249 LDGEVAPIRSEYYAV
+249 GEVAPTRSEYYAV

-271 VGTLLKD
+271 VGTLLRA

-283 DISQQSDRINSFSK
+283 DISEQSDRINIFSR

-302 AGEAAELVGKYGGM
+302 AGEAAKLVGDYGGM

-328 APVHSLF
+328 APVHSIF
-335 SLCSELDETFKNTLK
+335 SLCSELDKMFKETLEKVNLPDD
-350 KGLKKILSDVEINV
+350 GINV

-391 KAKESCGKRPNGSE
+391 KAKESYGKRSNGSA

-425 LMVEN
+425 LMIEN
-430 EKLEAIDNLIK
+430 EKLDVIDDLIK

-473 QDIFDFQEYKMRF
+473 QNVFDFQEYKMRF

-499 SYLNEIAKFFYD
+499 SYLDEIATFFYD
-511 NYLKEYQYKYKP
+511 NYLNEYQDKP
-523 DTKVKVDGVCTKRNI
+523 DTKEKVDGGCTKRNI

>member
-57 SNSNQNPQDDGIG
+57 SNSNQNPQEDGIG
-70 RYHDRILFLVDDNTV
+70 RYHDRILLSVDGNTV
-85 IEEALPNRIS
+85 TEEALQNIIS
-95 EVKKEMT
+95 EAKKEMA
-102 EKFGVFNSGQIEKFG
+102 EKFGLFNAKDFSVFVDK
-117 EFNTEEIEGFI
+117 
-128 NNYLRIDFVIFDE
+128 YLRIDFVIFNE
-141 KTMKEIIGKSGKDG
+141 ETISEIIGKSGKDG

-167 ALELMAAGKGRTDKN
+167 ALELMAAGKGRTDMN
-182 LFAPFFAGKKDNR
+182 LFASFFAGQKGNR
-195 NVYIKGSKLF
+195 NIYIKESKLF
-205 TATKLSSQLIIKP
+205 TDTRPNSQLVIKHP
-218 SDSDSDSN
+218 DDS

-236 LSRKKEESSSEEA
+236 LSRKKEENSSEEIP
-249 LDGEVAPIRSEYYAV
+249 DGGVTPTRSEYYAV

-271 VGTLLKD
+271 VGTLLKA
-278 LCRGV
+278 LCKDV

-302 AGEAAELVGKYGGM
+302 AGEAAKLVGKYGGM

-335 SLCSELDETFKNTLK
+335 SLCSELDEMFKKTLK
-350 KGLKKILSDVEINV
+350 KGLEEVDLPDDEINV

-430 EKLEAIDNLIK
+430 EKLEMIDNLIN

-473 QDIFDFQEYKMRF
+473 QNEFDFQKYKTRF

-492 PNQLSYH
+492 PNQLTYH
-499 SYLNEIAKFFYD
+499 DYLKKIAEFFYN
-511 NYLKEYQYKYKP
+511 NYLEEYQDQDMV
-523 DTKVKVDGVCTKRNI
+523 DTKEKVDGICTKRNM
-538 SIGEFYTKELQAI
+538 SIGEYYTKELQAI

>member
-40 EKLVEIPT
+40 EKLVEIPE
-48 VKIFSPFYD
+48 VRIFSPFYD
-57 SNSNQNPQDDGIG
+57 SNSKQDPQEDGIG
-70 RYHDRILFLVDDNTV
+70 RYHDRILFLDVDSGVTKEQLQD
-85 IEEALPNRIS
+85 IIS
-95 EVKKEMT
+95 AVKKEMAG
-102 EKFGVFNSGQIEKFG
+102 KFGVFNSGQIE
-117 EFNTEEIEGFI
+117 NFI
-128 NNYLRIDFVIFDE
+128 NNYLRIDFVILDE
-141 KTMKEIIGKSGKDG
+141 KTMNGIIEKREKEGEDG

-182 LFAPFFAGKKDNR
+182 LFASFFAGKKGNR
-195 NVYIKGSKLF
+195 NIYIKESKLF
-205 TATKLSSQLIIKP
+205 TDTKPNSQLVIKHP
-218 SDSDSDSN
+218 DRD

-271 VGTLLKD
+271 VGTLLKA
-278 LCRGV
+278 LCKDV
-283 DISQQSDRINSFSK
+283 EISQQSDRINSFSK

-302 AGEAAELVGKYGGM
+302 AGEAAELVGNYGGM

-328 APVHSLF
+328 APVYSLF
-335 SLCSELDETFKNTLK
+335 SLCRELDETFKNTLK
-350 KGLKKILSDVEINV
+350 KGLKEILSDVEINV

-391 KAKESCGKRPNGSE
+391 KAKESCG
-405 ISGGNRLG
+405 NRLG

-430 EKLEAIDNLIK
+430 EKLEAIDTLIT
-441 YRATTNDQA
+441 YRAAMKAQA

-460 TEIIFKLLFEKTA
+460 TEIVFKLLFEKTA
-473 QDIFDFQEYKMRF
+473 QNAFDLQEYKTRF

-499 SYLNEIAKFFYD
+499 SYLDEIAKFFYD
-511 NYLKEYQYKYKP
+511 NYLKEYHKP

>member
-1 MKYVGITIGPIF
+1 MQYVGITIGPIF

-40 EKLVEIPT
+40 EKLVEIPE
-48 VKIFSPFYD
+48 VKIFSPFYS
-57 SNSNQNPQDDGIG
+57 SNSNQNPQEDGIG
-70 RYHDRILFLVDDNTV
+70 RYHDRILFLDNDSTLTSEGLET
-85 IEEALPNRIS
+85 IIS
-95 EVKKEMT
+95 KVKEEMT
-102 EKFGVFNSGQIEKFG
+102 EKFGK
-117 EFNTEEIEGFI
+117 FNTKEIRDFVD
-128 NNYLRIDFVIFDE
+128 NYLRIDFVILDE
-141 KTMKEIIGKSGKDG
+141 KTMNGIIEKREKEGEDG

-195 NVYIKGSKLF
+195 NVYIKGSELF
-205 TATKLSSQLIIKP
+205 TDTKLNSQLLTSY
-218 SDSDSDSN
+218 SDHASE
-226 SDLKSIEDIA
+226 LKSIEDIA
-236 LSRKKEESSSEEA
+236 LSRKKEENSSDRSP
-249 LDGEVAPIRSEYYAV
+249 DGEVAPTRTEYYAV

-271 VGTLLKD
+271 VGTLLRALCKD
-278 LCRGV
+278 V
-283 DISQQSDRINSFSK
+283 EISEQSDRINSFSK
-297 ACLDY
+297 ACLKY

-335 SLCSELDETFKNTLK
+335 ALCQKLNELFIDTLSK
-350 KGLKKILSDVEINV
+350 SIKELKEEVKI
-364 SLSFGVAVQYVK
+364 SLSFGIAIQYVK

-425 LMVEN
+425 LMIEN
-430 EKLEAIDNLIK
+430 EKLDVIDGLIK

-473 QDIFDFQEYKMRF
+473 QNEFNFQKYKMRF